1 MTKKQVGEEWIYF
14 HFHIAAHYRR
24 NPEQVLKQGRDLKAG
39 ANEEAMEGCCL
50 LAYSHG
56 LLGLLSYRTQDHLL
70 TMAPPTMGWVLPHP
84 SLRKCPKLDL
94 REASFQ
100 FRFSPFR

>member
-39 ANEEAMEGCCL
+39 ADTEVMDGCCL
-50 LAYSHG
+50 QACTSPYG
-56 LLGLLSYRTQDHLL
+56 LLNLLLL
-70 TMAPPTMGWVLPHP
+70 EFSTTRAGMTPHTMG
-84 SLRKCPKLDL
+84 
-94 REASFQ
+94 
-100 FRFSPFR
+100 